1 MIINDN
7 SHDTLID
14 IENSN
19 NYDSN
24 NNNNS
29 NSNNSNTTTDSLYYD
44 EVKIVVPKCFKTILT
59 YLYQCIK
66 NVFIQII
73 KLCLSNS
80 IHNKIRVIIFVYDNI
95 DSFYNFLWSTWI
107 NNIALGLSKESLNN
121 TRTSR
126 LREVGVTEKHMER
139 CENMYQGIVNEFY
152 FVIFFQFILKYMVF
166 PYIIDGSYIR
176 EIVKKLF
183 SSNNGNTSNG
193 DGNTSVHSVIFIS
206 CLLVYI
212 YIGIIVFYSENNLDN

>member
-1 MIINDN
+1 MKGAKYYKMIND
-7 SHDTLID
+7 SHDTLIH
-14 IENSN
+14 IENN
-19 NYDSN
+19 D
-24 NNNNS
+24 NS
-29 NSNNSNTTTDSLYYD
+29 NTNDNYYDHNNDNSNINNSNTTTESLYFD
-44 EVKIVVPKCFKTILT
+44 EVKIVVPKCFKTIYI

-80 IHNKIRVIIFVYDNI
+80 IHNKIRVIIFFYDI
-95 DSFYNFLWSTWI
+95 ISCFYTFLWSTWI

-121 TRTSR
+121 TRASR

-139 CENMYQGIVNEFY
+139 CESMYQGIINEFY
-152 FVIFFQFILKYMVF
+152 WVHFFFAILLKYMVF

-183 SSNNGNTSNG
+183 SSNNG
-193 DGNTSVHSVIFIS
+193 DGVHSS
-206 CLLVYI
+206 
-212 YIGIIVFYSENNLDN
+212 